1 MSAQKRDREEPN
13 EDEEYSEEDTKPT
26 KKAAAPSSAKKAKT
40 SDVPPSGDAVF
51 SIGSFSLSDT
61 VILVNFECRK

>member
-40 SDVPPSGDAVF
+40 SDAPPSGDVVF
-51 SIGSFSLSDT
+51 SIGSLSHLDT
-61 VILVNFECRK
+61 AILVYFK